1 MNDRVYSLFGIV
13 GPLLAYVCIG
23 VSIALSSWFTWQSS
37 ALSDLGHSIKSDV
50 ASIFNIG
57 LLSAGFLVMIFAI
70 TVFRKHAKYTSV
82 WMLLS
87 AFSLQ
92 LVATF
97 DEVYGFL
104 HFTVSVLLFSCFGVT
119 SIVYA
124 LEKKSRLAVIVFI
137 VSLVSWSVYGMNIF
151 VIGVAVPETMSSIAR
166 VCLMPLLMALNPQ
179 SCGLLRRDKSELNYF
194 Q

>member
-1 MNDRVYSLFGIV
+1 VDDRVYSLFGIV

-23 VSIALSSWFTWQSS
+23 VSIALSSWFTWQGN
-37 ALSDLGHSIKSDV
+37 ALSDLGHSVKSDV

-57 LLSAGFLVMIFAI
+57 LLSPGFLVMISTI
-70 TVFRKHAKYTSV
+70 TVFQKHAKYTSV
-82 WMLLS
+82 WLLLS

-97 DEVYGFL
+97 DEVYGIL

-151 VIGVAVPETMSSIAR
+151 VIGVAVPETISSIAR

-179 SCGLLRRDKSELNYF
+179 SCGLLRRD
-194 Q
+194 

>member
-1 MNDRVYSLFGIV
+1 MGGQVDDRVYVGFGIV

-23 VSIALSSWFTWQSS
+23 MSIALSSWFSWQSS
-37 ALSDLGHSIKSDV
+37 ALSDLGHSVRSSV

-70 TVFRKHAKYTSV
+70 TVFRKHAKYTSF
-82 WMLLS
+82 WLLLS

-104 HFTVSVLLFSCFGVT
+104 HLAVSVLLFLCFGFT
-119 SIVYA
+119 SLVYT
-124 LEKKSRLAVIVFI
+124 LEKKSLLGVVVFI
-137 VSLVSWSVYGMNIF
+137 VNLVSWSVYGLNIF
-151 VIGVAVPETMSSIAR
+151 ILGIAVPETISSIAVVSLIWR
-166 VCLMPLLMALNPQ
+166 SAA
-179 SCGLLRRDKSELNYF
+179 RIYSEIKPR
-194 Q
+194 